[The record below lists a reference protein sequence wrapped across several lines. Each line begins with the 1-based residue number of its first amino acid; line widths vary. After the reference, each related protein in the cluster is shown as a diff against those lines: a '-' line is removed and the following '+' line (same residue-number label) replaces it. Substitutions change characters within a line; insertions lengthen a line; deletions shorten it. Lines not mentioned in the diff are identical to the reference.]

1 MREVGPRVTGPT
13 GDGRAE
19 PWCQEGG
26 LTGIGEVGGQG
37 TQSPG
42 VRKADG
48 DTRGR
53 GTGRTEPWSQEGG
66 LTGIGEGGGQAGV
79 VGGYSGPREPGTPST
94 VGKNNQQSRV
104 A

>member
-19 PWCQEGG
+19 PWSQEGG

-48 DTRGR
+48 DKRGR
-53 GTGRTEPWSQEGG
+53 GTGRSRRG
-66 LTGIGEGGGQAGV
+66 LFWAKGAWYTKYCGE
-79 VGGYSGPREPGTPST
+79 
-94 VGKNNQQSRV
+94 K
-104 A
+104 

>member
-19 PWCQEGG
+19 PWSQEGG

-42 VRKADG
+42 VRK
-48 DTRGR
+48 
-53 GTGRTEPWSQEGG
+53 EG
-66 LTGIGEGGGQAGV
+66 
-79 VGGYSGPREPGTPST
+79 
-94 VGKNNQQSRV
+94 
-104 A
+104 